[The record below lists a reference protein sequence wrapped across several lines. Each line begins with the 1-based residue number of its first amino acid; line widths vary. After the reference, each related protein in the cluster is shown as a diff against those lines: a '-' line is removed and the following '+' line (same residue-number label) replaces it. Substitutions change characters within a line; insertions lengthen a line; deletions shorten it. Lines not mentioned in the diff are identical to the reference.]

1 MGLRFLYLFKI
12 FITMKNLICI
22 LALSLFFIPF
32 ADAQSD
38 PAYVKALKKMFE
50 LNGSEETYKAAIT
63 QSLNMFKDQF
73 PEDESNFIKEFEGE
87 LLNTTFNDL
96 FEMLTPVYAK
106 YLTLED
112 IEAVIQFYETPVGK
126 KFAKN
131 TPAITQESMQV
142 GQQWGM
148 KIAERITEK
157 MMKEKKD

>member
-1 MGLRFLYLFKI
+1 
-12 FITMKNLICI
+12 
-22 LALSLFFIPF
+22 
-32 ADAQSD
+32 
-38 PAYVKALKKMFE
+38 MFE

>member
-1 MGLRFLYLFKI
+1 
-12 FITMKNLICI
+12 MKKLICI

-32 ADAQSD
+32 SDAQSD
-38 PAYVKALKKMFE
+38 PAYVQALKKMFE
-50 LNGSEETYKAAIT
+50 LNGSEETYKAAIK

-73 PEDESNFIKEFEGE
+73 PEDESNFIKEFEAE
-87 LLNTTFNDL
+87 LLNTSFNDL

-106 YLTLED
+106 YLTLADVEEM
-112 IEAVIQFYETPVGK
+112 IKFYETPIGK

-131 TPAITQESMQV
+131 TPSITQESMQI

-148 KIAERITEK
+148 KMGERITEK

>member
-1 MGLRFLYLFKI
+1 
-12 FITMKNLICI
+12 MKNLICI

-32 ADAQSD
+32 ADAQAD